1 MPPHKKLFIKPGSIS
16 EYEKQRLENIA
27 NNKMKMDALNLQQ
40 ALNLTMNSK
49 KITRTSSSKMRKR
62 STSERDGDRV
72 SEGDDL
78 VSEEGSNINNE
89 SSSPRMKRVAH
100 KSPTRKLSRIAQE
113 SRDANNVRDGN
124 NLNEESTDPKMKKVA
139 HGPTRKSSRILQNME
154 DVIARGKRTMD
165 PQLEPCFM
173 EDVLRSPG
181 TTSQCYEDSDDD
193 PVHNETK
200 GTLESGSSSRH
211 GRGPAKPWKD
221 WDNGVKKS

>member
-1 MPPHKKLFIKPGSIS
+1 
-16 EYEKQRLENIA
+16 
-27 NNKMKMDALNLQQ
+27 MKMDALNLEQ

-78 VSEEGSNINNE
+78 VSEEGSNINNK

-100 KSPTRKLSRIAQE
+100 KSPTRKSSPIAQE

-124 NLNEESTDPKMKKVA
+124 NVNEESTDPKMKKVA
-139 HGPTRKSSRILQNME
+139 YGPTRKSSRILQNMK

-193 PVHNETK
+193 PVHNKTN